1 MYSRRKGVIVI
12 CSCNKGKNGQAAVFV
27 VRTGDG
33 QTKEVASEAEARSM
47 VRIAGGSY
55 TKK

>member
-1 MYSRRKGVIVI
+1 M
-12 CSCNKGKNGQAAVFV
+12 CACNKGKNGQAAVFV

-33 QTKEVASEAEARSM
+33 QTKEVSSEAEARSM
-47 VRIAGGSY
+47 VRISGGSY

>member
-1 MYSRRKGVIVI
+1 MVAM
-12 CSCNKGKNGQAAVFV
+12 CACNKGKNGQAAVFV

-33 QTKEVASEAEARSM
+33 QTKEVSSEAEARSM
-47 VRIAGGSY
+47 VRISGGSY